1 MPKIKGKDHL
11 IKDEYT
17 QAVINT
23 DKDAYAMYKKR
34 KVIMQA
40 KNGEIEQLKLE
51 MSELK
56 VMMAEVLDKYRMVSY
71 SNC

>member
-11 IKDEYT
+11 IKDEFS

-23 DKDAYAMYKKR
+23 DRDAYTLYKKR
-34 KVIMQA
+34 KVIMQS
-40 KNGEIEQLKLE
+40 KNKEIESLKLE

-56 VMMAEVLDKYRMVSY
+56 IMMTQVLEKC
-71 SNC
+71 NGKEC

>member
-1 MPKIKGKDHL
+1 LPKIKGKDHL

-23 DKDAYAMYKKR
+23 DRDAYTLYKKR
-34 KVIMQA
+34 QTIIKA
-40 KNGEIEQLKLE
+40 KNGEIEQLKIE

-56 VMMAEVLDKYRMVSY
+56 LMMTQVLEKC
-71 SNC
+71 NGEECK

>member
-11 IKDEYT
+11 VKDEYT

-23 DKDAYAMYKKR
+23 DRDAYTLYKKR
-34 KVIMQA
+34 KTIIKA
-40 KNGEIEQLKLE
+40 KNGEIEKLKLE

-56 VMMAEVLDKYRMVSY
+56 VMMAEVLEKC
-71 SNC
+71 NGEECK

>member
-1 MPKIKGKDHL
+1 MPKVKGKEHL
-11 IKDEYT
+11 VKDEYT

-23 DKDAYAMYKKR
+23 DRDAYTLYKKR
-34 KVIMQA
+34 QTIIKA

-56 VMMAEVLDKYRMVSY
+56 LMMTQVLEKC
-71 SNC
+71 NGEECK

>member
-11 IKDEYT
+11 VKDEYT

-23 DKDAYAMYKKR
+23 DRDAYTLYKKR
-34 KVIMQA
+34 QTIMKA
-40 KNGEIEQLKLE
+40 KNGEIEQLKIE

-56 VMMAEVLDKYRMVSY
+56 VMMTQVLEKC
-71 SNC
+71 NGEECK

>member
-11 IKDEYT
+11 VKDDYT

-40 KNGEIEQLKLE
+40 KNGEIEQLKIE

-56 VMMAEVLDKYRMVSY
+56 VMMAEVLEKC
-71 SNC
+71 NGEECK

>member
-23 DKDAYAMYKKR
+23 DRDAYTLYKKR
-34 KVIMQA
+34 QTIIKA
-40 KNGEIEQLKLE
+40 KNGEIEQLKIE

-56 VMMAEVLDKYRMVSY
+56 LMMTQVLEKC
-71 SNC
+71 NG